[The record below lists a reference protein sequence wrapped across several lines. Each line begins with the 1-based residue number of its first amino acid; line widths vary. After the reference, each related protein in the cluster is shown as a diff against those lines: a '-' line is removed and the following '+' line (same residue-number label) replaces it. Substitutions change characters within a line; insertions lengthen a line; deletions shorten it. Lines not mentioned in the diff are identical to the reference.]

1 MSVVFLV
8 FLYFFVKDAAPTE
21 IYTYGHTL
29 SLHDA
34 LPIWSPPVG
43 LLGLLGGSGLCGLVA
58 LDVDDGLVEPL
69 ARQRPEFGRA
79 DVHHLRDQGPVLVEE
94 VPDPSLGAGDVLD
107 AGVCG
112 AGGWPFGAAIS
123 ASARSTSSRLW
134 ASTRRFLTASS
145 MASSPI
151 WSCRDRKSTRL
162 NSSH

>member
-58 LDVDDGLVEPL
+58 LDVDDGLVEPP

-79 DVHHLRDQGPVLVEE
+79 DVHHLPAQGPVLVEE
-94 VPDPSLGAGDVLD
+94 VPDPSLGAGAVLA

-112 AGGWPFGAAIS
+112 AGGRPVGAALPTR
-123 ASARSTSSRLW
+123 ARSASSRLW
-134 ASTRRFLTASS
+134 ASTRKFLHVSRW
-145 MASSPI
+145 ASSP
-151 WSCRDRKSTRL
+151 
-162 NSSH
+162 SSSGSPSG